1 MYRIKKMEQLV
12 KNASLYVMIFIASL
26 TDLVALGM
34 GEMVI
39 ETKKIFD
46 VSSKNITEWV
56 FNTFFKF
63 Y

>member
-1 MYRIKKMEQLV
+1 MEQLV

-26 TDLVALGM
+26 TDLIALGM